1 MNGERLQGEGKKMEK
16 VGNVEYC
23 YILRTRTV

>member
-1 MNGERLQGEGKKMEK
+1 MNGERLQGEGKKMGN